1 MADINRSS
9 AYPGQGYIAN
19 LFSDSSHTYEKGAI
33 VVFKANGAIHV
44 ANDVDGEKTAGVVME
59 NTVVTGG
66 SGYVPVLCRS
76 RVWFAVQSHL
86 SVHTNIGTFFRA
98 THTDVRNATPT
109 KERVG
114 LVIATN
120 RSPHEVFI
128 DMDWIS

>member
-9 AYPGQGYIAN
+9 AYPGQGYRAN
-19 LFSDSSHTYEKGAI
+19 LFSDVNSTYEKGAI
-33 VVFKANGAIHV
+33 VVFKANGAIHA
-44 ANDVDGEKTAGVVME
+44 ANDVDGEKTAGIVME

-76 RVWFAVQSHL
+76 RVWFGVPSHL
-86 SVHTNIGTFFRA
+86 SGRQKIGTFFRA
-98 THTDVRNATPT
+98 THTGVRDSTPT